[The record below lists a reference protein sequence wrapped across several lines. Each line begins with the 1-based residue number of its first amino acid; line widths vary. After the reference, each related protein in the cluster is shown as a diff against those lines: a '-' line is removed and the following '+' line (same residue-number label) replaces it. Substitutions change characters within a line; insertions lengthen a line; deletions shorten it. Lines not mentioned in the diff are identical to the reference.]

1 MVANDLYIDCTGQ
14 RIQLKTKKMKLI
26 RNALILLPATML
38 MANAYAPF
46 IPKKISEKA
55 LHSNVPATIATAEY
69 YKAWNLTAIGL
80 SYDAFNYALK
90 GYEYLQQKNL
100 LGNSKVLTIVDY
112 SKPSSQKRLFV
123 LNMVSGEVL
132 FNSLV
137 AHGRNS
143 GLAYATD
150 FSNAESSHKTSL
162 GFFITGNTY
171 NGGNGYSLKLNGCE
185 KGINDKALQR
195 AIVMHGADYANENF
209 IQSNGYLGRSY
220 GCPAVPQKINK
231 KIIDVIKNGSCM
243 FLYHPTKKYTGVSKI
258 LNS

>member
-1 MVANDLYIDCTGQ
+1 
-14 RIQLKTKKMKLI
+14 MKLI
-26 RNALILLPATML
+26 RNALVLLPATLL

-46 IPKKISEKA
+46 HEKKISEKVYRD
-55 LHSNVPATIATAEY
+55 LPVGIISTEY
-69 YKAWNLTAIGL
+69 YAAWNLTATGL
-80 SYDAFNYALK
+80 SFDAFNYAIK
-90 GYEYLQQKNL
+90 GYQYLQQKKL
-100 LGNSKVLTIVDY
+100 LGNSKVLTIVDF
-112 SKPSSQKRLFV
+112 SKPSSQKRLYV
-123 LNMVSGEVL
+123 LNMVNGEVL

-150 FSNAESSHKTSL
+150 FSNSESSHKTSL
-162 GFFITGNTY
+162 GFYITGITY
-171 NGGNGYSLKLNGCE
+171 NGGNGYSLKLQGCE
-185 KGINDKALQR
+185 KGINDNALDR

-220 GCPAVPQKINK
+220 GCPAVPQKISK